1 VLVFQRLDS
10 LLDLGLGQIA
20 LRLENVLSKAVYELP
35 SSSALRR
42 FRRLVALYDKL
53 MKSAS
58 MKYITRDRV
67 YLDFL
72 PIPGFL

>member
-20 LRLENVLSKAVYELP
+20 LRLENVLSKAVDELP